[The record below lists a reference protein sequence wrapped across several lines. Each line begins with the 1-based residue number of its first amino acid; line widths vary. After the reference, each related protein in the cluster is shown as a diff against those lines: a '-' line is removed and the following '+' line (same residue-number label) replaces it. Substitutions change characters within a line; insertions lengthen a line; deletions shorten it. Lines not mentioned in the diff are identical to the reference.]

1 VWIGRDW
8 CRFSR
13 RASGPI
19 WTNLDLGVRGGSA
32 IWTNLDRPRTKLL
45 RARPRDHGPQDH
57 GTTDHRTTDHGPQ
70 DHGPRTTGPRT
81 ARGGANWVPG
91 QGKKFNVRIGS
102 GWFGSAGVSSAVG
115 FFFRTIKK
123 AESVFR
129 EFQFG
134 PRGVKVKLREI
145 K

>member
-1 VWIGRDW
+1 VDW
-8 CRFSR
+8 SR
-13 RASGPI
+13 LVQIFEEGI
-19 WTNLDLGVRGGSA
+19 WTNLDQSGLGCARRVSD
-32 IWTNLDRPRTKLL
+32 LDQSGPTKDQTPSGETTG
-45 RARPRDHGPQDH
+45 PRDHGP
-57 GTTDHRTTDHGPQ
+57 RDHGPQ